1 MEAILN
7 IRAVAAFL
15 RGKDLARPL
24 YIHQITAMD
33 AGPVGLV
40 SIAAETGCDGVCIFT
55 HIPGNVD
62 KRTFPVV
69 DEGNKEEMLAVMHDQ
84 VIAVSNVEFFPII
97 ADVEIADFCRGLALG
112 AELGAAR
119 AVCHIHDTQG
129 DRAAD
134 SLGNFADLA
143 ARYGLCVGL
152 EFMGMTAGC
161 RSLRQ
166 AIWFVEQVARPNLGI
181 AIDMLHLVRTGGTAA
196 DIAALDSRY
205 FSYAQIC
212 DGRGLH
218 VSNDYM
224 GEALGRELPGDGD
237 FPLQAILEALPF
249 SCPLDIEVPRSKLA
263 SRTISTDE
271 WARKAI
277 SRSRELVDRSEVG
290 R

>member
-1 MEAILN
+1 MQKAL
-7 IRAVAAFL
+7 
-15 RGKDLARPL
+15 
-24 YIHQITAMD
+24 
-33 AGPVGLV
+33 
-40 SIAAETGCDGVCIFT
+40 
-55 HIPGNVD
+55 
-62 KRTFPVV
+62 
-69 DEGNKEEMLAVMHDQ
+69 HDQ
-84 VIAVSNVEFFPII
+84 GIAVSNVEFFPI
-97 ADVEIADFCRGLALG
+97 AEDVEIADYCPGLALG

-134 SLGNFADLA
+134 NLGNFADLA

-196 DIAALDSRY
+196 EVSALDSRY

-212 DGRGLH
+212 DGHGNH

-237 FPLQAILEALPF
+237 FPMQAIIEALPV
-249 SCPLDIEVPRSKLA
+249 SCPLDVEIPRSNLA
-263 SRTISTDE
+263 EHTISTDE
-271 WARKAI
+271 WARKAV
-277 SRSRELVDRSEVG
+277 SRSRALIDRSKVC